1 MTNLRDA
8 RFLIR
13 DAAVQ
18 PSILKQHQHRFN
30 NTQHVIIITISYNI
44 NTFYSLRLYRYKYNN
59 KQLISV
65 THFKIKKLYYSI
77 VNVLKSLRN

>member
-59 KQLISV
+59 YNKQLILV
-65 THFKIKKLYYSI
+65 THFKIKKLK
-77 VNVLKSLRN
+77 VLFNSVCS

>member
-59 KQLISV
+59 KQLIS
-65 THFKIKKLYYSI
+65 HLKNKKLK
-77 VNVLKSLRN
+77 VLFHSECS

>member
-65 THFKIKKLYYSI
+65 THFKIKKLK
-77 VNVLKSLRN
+77 VLFNSVCS